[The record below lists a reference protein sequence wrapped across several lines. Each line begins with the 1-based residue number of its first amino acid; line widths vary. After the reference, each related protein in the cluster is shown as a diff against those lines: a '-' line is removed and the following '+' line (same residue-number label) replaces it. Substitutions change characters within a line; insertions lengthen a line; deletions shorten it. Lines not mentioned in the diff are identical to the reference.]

1 MGDTAAGQM
10 ESYLVS
16 NRNLDSVSEGGV
28 GEDRQLNRIYGATGT
43 EGGTL
48 S

>member
-1 MGDTAAGQM
+1 MEPDTERGMGDTAAGQM

-28 GEDRQLNRIYGATGT
+28 GEDRQLNRQ
-43 EGGTL
+43 
-48 S
+48 